1 MCDLLIPR
9 GVTNSQDIETGVIN
23 LPPPPPHTHTLLAD
37 VMSDQGAEKIIAV
50 DVGSQDNND
59 LTNYGDHISGWYIL
73 WNKINPLAR
82 KIRVS
87 LFPLYTPC

>member
-1 MCDLLIPR
+1 
-9 GVTNSQDIETGVIN
+9 
-23 LPPPPPHTHTLLAD
+23 
-37 VMSDQGAEKIIAV
+37 MSDQGAEKIIAV

-73 WNKINPLAR
+73 WNKINPLAQ

-87 LFPLYTPC
+87 LFVI